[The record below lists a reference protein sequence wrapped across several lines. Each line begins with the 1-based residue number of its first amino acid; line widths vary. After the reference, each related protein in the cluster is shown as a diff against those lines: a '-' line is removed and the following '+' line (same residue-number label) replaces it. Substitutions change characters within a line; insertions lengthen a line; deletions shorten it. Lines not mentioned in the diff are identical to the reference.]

1 VIAIL
6 LRNETPAKDHKAM
19 SASHDPKQPSTF
31 IYSSLYELYQRSQ
44 TTPSTSSLLTGQVL
58 KTNDPRWIAPSESK
72 QLTCWSEN
80 ASMNE
85 SKKSMAK
92 TLNDLR
98 QARKKLNFMIAE
110 MDELIKRTS

>member
-1 VIAIL
+1 
-6 LRNETPAKDHKAM
+6 M

-31 IYSSLYELYQRSQ
+31 IYPSFYELYRKESGS
-44 TTPSTSSLLTGQVL
+44 PGDGLLTGKVL
-58 KTNDPRWIAPSESK
+58 RTNDPRWVSPSENQ
-72 QLTCWSEN
+72 QLTEW
-80 ASMNE
+80 SMNE
-85 SKKSMAK
+85 TGNSPKKSMAK